1 MSLLV
6 QEILQLDIL
15 QDAKIIT
22 GKEFVKERAVQWVS
36 AIELPVENFVRKNEF
51 VLTTA
56 IGCGQNPDEFEKFV
70 QDIINSG
77 ASALVVALGR
87 HIYDIPDN
95 IIEKAEKNQF
105 IIIEI
110 PWELR
115 FSNIIEEIMLK
126 LNAVHFKEIKKSE
139 KVQQDLLNLILKE
152 EELDTISNYLYDQ
165 LGFPVIISDMKG
177 SIQAKSSNIP
187 CMEENWK
194 KYIIN
199 GIIPSRD
206 SAPLSSQDP
215 MVQKIQIVNIEE
227 HCILQLPVIQVSSN
241 IKDYLF
247 VILPVDIM
255 MESFLTPFILNVLE
269 HAATSLAIW
278 FSRKNAAEETK
289 LMLRTSFI
297 KELINGEF
305 NSWDQAGSRAEIIG
319 YNLTLPYV
327 CIIGALENLKDLFK
341 KRKLEKARFQQWSDS
356 MIHYIKEELWY
367 AAQSLKKDIM
377 ITYQDEQLVVFLEI
391 SLDNKKESVFD
402 FLDLVDRRLK
412 TLLPK
417 VIISWGIGDYKND
430 ISGFKESYQNAKIAL
445 NICRY
450 KKGVGNRVMYEN
462 TKVDRLLLNLFQNPE
477 MKEIIMS
484 TVEPLLEYN
493 KQRSIDLIETLS
505 TYTHYQGNV
514 SQTARALFLHRQSL
528 LYRLRKIEELTELSL
543 VEQDDLLLLD
553 LSIKTWKIGSQY

>member
-6 QEILQLDIL
+6 DEILQLDIM

-22 GKEFVKERAVQWVS
+22 GKEVVKERDVQWVS
-36 AIELPVENFVRKNEF
+36 AIEMPVENFVRKNEF

-70 QDIINSG
+70 QDIIDSG

-95 IIEKAEKNQF
+95 VIEKAEKNQF

-115 FSNIIEEIMLK
+115 FSKVIEEIMLK

-139 KVQQDLLNLILKE
+139 KVQQDLLNLILRE
-152 EELDTISNYLYDQ
+152 EELEAISNYLYDR
-165 LGFPVIISDMKG
+165 LGFPVIISDVKG
-177 SIQAKSSNIP
+177 AIHAKSMNVP
-187 CMEENWK
+187 YLEENWK

-206 SAPLSSQDP
+206 TAPLSSQDP

-227 HCILQLPVIQVSSN
+227 HRILQLPVIQVSGN

-247 VILPVDIM
+247 VILPVDITL
-255 MESFLTPFILNVLE
+255 ESFLTPFILNVLE
-269 HAATSLAIW
+269 HAVTSLAIW

-297 KELINGEF
+297 QELINGEF

-319 YNLTLPYV
+319 YNLNLPYV

-356 MIHYIKEELWY
+356 MIHYIKEEVRY
-367 AAQSLKKDIM
+367 AAQSLKKEIM
-377 ITYQDEQLVVFLEI
+377 ITYQDEKLVVFLEI
-391 SLDNKKESVFD
+391 SLDKKKESVLD

-417 VIISWGIGDYKND
+417 VIISWGIGDYNND

-445 NICRY
+445 NISRY
-450 KKGVGNRVMYEN
+450 KKGIGNRVMYEN
-462 TKVDRLLLNLFQNPE
+462 TKVDRLLLNLFQNSD

-493 KQRSIDLIETLS
+493 KQRNINLLETLS

-543 VEQDDLLLLD
+543 VEPDDLFLLD
-553 LSIKTWKIGSQY
+553 LSIKTWKISSQY